1 MSVEDVLQLPAQRR
15 YRHFLEQAVAR
26 GEVWGLQE
34 DGWALA
40 VDDAGR
46 DVFTLWPAPEYARL
60 CATRLWVDYEPHP
73 ITLQELETV
82 LLPELEAGGLMLGI
96 FNTPQ
101 GQGYP
106 VSPAQLREDL
116 RAVRERLPR
125 A

>member
-1 MSVEDVLQLPAQRR
+1 VSTDAVLQLPALRR
-15 YRHFLEQAVAR
+15 YRHFLERAIAT

-40 VDDAGR
+40 VDAAGR
-46 DVFTLWPAPEYARL
+46 DVFTLWPAPEYAAL
-60 CATRLWVDYEPHP
+60 CATRLWEGYEPQV
-73 ITLQELETV
+73 ITLQELESA

-96 FNTPQ
+96 FNTPT

-106 VSPAQLREDL
+106 VTPAQLLEDL
-116 RAVRERLPR
+116 QAARARAPR